1 MNELVLPSGAV
12 IPQPKRL
19 IDAFFSE
26 EWAYYDGI
34 DDLTPNQIQPV
45 DVVATL
51 SVNSF
56 LNSATRIRSVHRG
69 LATACERHLA
79 DIPVEADLRA
89 FPLDQLVD
97 LLHAAC
103 QVPYVLIPVATKVL
117 HRKRRSLIP
126 MLDTV
131 VSNYYL
137 DCLGRGDLRASTQD
151 KKRAATAARVP
162 LEGFKLDLD
171 AAWEQL
177 TDLRAHL
184 DSAGFPVTEL
194 RILEVLVWI
203 WADPQR
209 QYLKLH
215 DTLDRDQSVGGSDAT
230 TSGADTGI
238 SSFDIADLR
247 SRGFEGFIRVHDFTP
262 DPQQVPTSPGV
273 YAVVRPSADPPKF
286 LDASPASWFK
296 REDPTVALERLQA
309 EFVPGV
315 QTLYIGSA
323 ANLRER
329 IGLLVEFSRAGPEKS
344 VFHRGG
350 RLLWQ
355 IEDAQDLLVAWRVE
369 PEGIGTVERDLVDEF
384 EDIYGRYPFGNLK
397 RPPIRE

>member
-1 MNELVLPSGAV
+1 MPSGAV

-26 EWAYYDGI
+26 EWPYYDGI
-34 DDLTPNQIQPV
+34 DDLTPHQIQPV
-45 DVVATL
+45 DVLATL

-69 LATACERHLA
+69 LAGACQRQLA
-79 DIPVEADLRA
+79 DIPVDADLKT
-89 FPLDQLVD
+89 FPLDELVD

-103 QVPYVLIPVATKVL
+103 QVPYVLVPVATKVL
-117 HRKRRSLIP
+117 HRKRRHLVP

-131 VSNYYL
+131 VSDYYL
-137 DCLGRGDLRASTQD
+137 EGLGRGDLRASTQD
-151 KKRAATAARVP
+151 KKRAAAAARIP
-162 LEGFKLDLD
+162 LEAFTMDLD

-177 TDLRAHL
+177 TDLRGHL
-184 DSAGFPVTEL
+184 NSAGFPVTEL

-209 QYLKLH
+209 QYLKLLEAV
-215 DTLDRDQSVGGSDAT
+215 DGGPSVGPSDVTAP
-230 TSGADTGI
+230 GADASIGR
-238 SSFDIADLR
+238 FDITDLR
-247 SRGFEGFIRVHDFTP
+247 SRGFEGFIRVRDLMPYLH
-262 DPQQVPTSPGV
+262 QVSASLGV
-273 YAVVRPSADPPKF
+273 YVVVRPLAGLPKF

-296 REDPTVALERLQA
+296 REDPTVPVGRLQA
-309 EFVPGV
+309 EWVPDA

-329 IGLLVEFSRAGPEKS
+329 IGLLVEFSRAGPERS

-355 IEDAQDLLVAWRVE
+355 LADAQDLLVAWRVE
-369 PEGIGTVERDLVDEF
+369 PKGIGTVERDLVDEF
-384 EDIYGRYPFGNLK
+384 AGIYGRYPFGNLK
-397 RPPIRE
+397 RPPIRG